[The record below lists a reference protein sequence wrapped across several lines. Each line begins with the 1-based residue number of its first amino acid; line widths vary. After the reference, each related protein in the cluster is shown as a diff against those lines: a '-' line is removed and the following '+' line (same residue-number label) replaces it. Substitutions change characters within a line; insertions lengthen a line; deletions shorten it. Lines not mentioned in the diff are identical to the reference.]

1 MFAGYRVQ
9 GNKRKLAS
17 LCPASFA
24 HLFENELPLQ
34 CQADVHG
41 GNLLRSLISRP
52 GLLWVQMSCTPVCH
66 SLPLPPGRVTGDF
79 LDSQTAVQACPEL
92 CHLPAIHRAYVAGSC
107 AQSQPEELSDPVPF
121 RGVRKQPRVQ
131 PELEQS
137 HRRTRSLRGSIGW
150 TRFSWPPEET
160 DAGRASSDMREGAR
174 EGTWRLGIT
183 RPQHRPQH

>member
-1 MFAGYRVQ
+1 MQGTEYR
-9 GNKRKLAS
+9 GTRGS
-17 LCPASFA
+17 
-24 HLFENELPLQ
+24 LPLCAWLPLPTSLGMSSLSNVRQ
-34 CQADVHG
+34 MCIG
-41 GNLLRSLISRP
+41 RNLLRSLISRP

-131 PELEQS
+131 PELEQG

-160 DAGRASSDMREGAR
+160 DAGRASSEMRERGR
-174 EGTWRLGIT
+174 EGT
-183 RPQHRPQH
+183 